1 MHEGN
6 GLLGTISL
14 HIGSCKLCMLVMVTN
29 SLLLITVSGYLRC
42 NMMLVRENDLSKKAC
57 SMHKQG

>member
-1 MHEGN
+1 
-6 GLLGTISL
+6 
-14 HIGSCKLCMLVMVTN
+14 
-29 SLLLITVSGYLRC
+29 LLITVSGYLRC